1 MNANDRPRLVM
12 CLGCGEVLPPAEP
25 CECVFLARGFVDST
39 GFLHTPPS
47 VPVACAAHAQYL
59 VSIGHN
65 GATCPVCED
74 IERHSQVWVDE
85 LYSDLA
91 AEGWSDPIE
100 WIDQEPPTRLPV
112 AILAKGASNATL
124 PDYF

>member
-1 MNANDRPRLVM
+1 MTANEYPRLEM
-12 CLGCGEVLPPAEP
+12 CMGCGEVLPPGEP
-25 CECVFLARGFVDST
+25 CSCVFLCRGFVDAT
-39 GFLHTPPS
+39 GFLHTAIRA
-47 VPVACAAHAQYL
+47 PVACACHASYL
-59 VSIGHN
+59 VSIGN
-65 GATCPVCED
+65 TDAVCPVCED

-85 LYSDLA
+85 LYSDLK

-100 WIDQEPPTRLPV
+100 WIDQKPPTRLPV